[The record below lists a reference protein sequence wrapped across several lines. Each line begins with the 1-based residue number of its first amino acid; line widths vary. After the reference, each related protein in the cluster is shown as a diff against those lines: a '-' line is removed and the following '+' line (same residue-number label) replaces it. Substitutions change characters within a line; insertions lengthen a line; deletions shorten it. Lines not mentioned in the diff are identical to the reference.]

1 MSEETQPVTF
11 TEESVPVG
19 DIEDG
24 VEEMVDLYGG
34 EVTARD
40 PNARRFTLPLRR
52 GISTSGGVECRLSWS
67 DAGEVTMTCD
77 REIDA
82 PKWQRVLL
90 LAVGVVGALLF
101 TVWPFFPQRRE
112 FGALAWIGG
121 AAKDEWG
128 NRARFSP
135 AIGAAAT
142 RSERV
147 MCGGGHL
154 RPPTRG
160 VEPRGSARPGGRGRP
175 PLQPIGEDCLR
186 DRGELHVRRSLV
198 DLSDLRVAPILLD
211 RILFRVAVSAEKLHC
226 Q

>member
-1 MSEETQPVTF
+1 VSEETQPVTF

-121 AAKDEWG
+121 AV
-128 NRARFSP
+128 
-135 AIGAAAT
+135 AIAVYFLT
-142 RSERV
+142 LRKTS
-147 MCGGGHL
+147 GGIAL
-154 RPPTRG
+154 DF
-160 VEPRGSARPGGRGRP
+160 
-175 PLQPIGEDCLR
+175 LQRL
-186 DRGELHVRRSLV
+186 VRRQREV
-198 DLSDLRVAPILLD
+198 NV
-211 RILFRVAVSAEKLHC
+211 
-226 Q
+226 